1 MLFVY
6 MSFQT
11 AFVRQKTPHPKELKA
26 KAHKLFGT
34 KKGDSTQQND
44 EQFPEQNI
52 NNANEI
58 ENRNRVSETNGFGQ
72 SNIVFHEGVGT
83 QNPINGGYEDDGE
96 TGEDEND
103 EVRLTRLMQSSAPI
117 KLYPLGNGVLLFL
130 YLFQDAID
138 YNIDFIESRA
148 TEF

>member
-1 MLFVY
+1 M
-6 MSFQT
+6 
-11 AFVRQKTPHPKELKA
+11 RQKTPHPKELKA

-103 EVRLTRLMQSSAPI
+103 EVCLTRI
-117 KLYPLGNGVLLFL
+117 
-130 YLFQDAID
+130 I
-138 YNIDFIESRA
+138 
-148 TEF
+148 